1 MLAFTQHPYM
11 LLSSKALPLWIAL
24 LSPRDNAAKQESQP
38 PNPSHSLL
46 PLECVS
52 ALLDL
57 AGMVHL
63 DNIAAGHADGSLA
76 LLYTSE
82 QAMVLISAHAHM
94 AEVCISHSSLHGA
107 ACELKRLPVARLL
120 CNVMYSQC
128 ARSQLWQKRLKQP
141 VPPVMCRGAA
151 KKRCGAQHRPL

>member
-1 MLAFTQHPYM
+1 MQVLTVSASADAGIYTAPYM

-24 LSPRDNAAKQESQP
+24 LSPRDNAAKQESHP

-63 DNIAAGHADGSLA
+63 DSLAACHAGGSLA
-76 LLYTSE
+76 LLK
-82 QAMVLISAHAHM
+82 IS
-94 AEVCISHSSLHGA
+94 
-107 ACELKRLPVARLL
+107 
-120 CNVMYSQC
+120 
-128 ARSQLWQKRLKQP
+128 
-141 VPPVMCRGAA
+141 
-151 KKRCGAQHRPL
+151 